1 MKSLQKRATV
11 GAILV
16 VGVGLAFLLRN
27 LGMGIGS
34 GNGSDEGNLSN
45 ARSDASSVKVDIVGD
60 AAPEQKQEQPVSTKS
75 QKETSSQKETIP
87 LPDTSQLVT
96 VIVEE
101 KHYLLG
107 TNSTPPK
114 PVKKIALADLLE
126 LTKQARGNQQGIRC
140 RVYYLGTSLPS
151 AEIELNNQLEK
162 IGLKQNEIQIEQREL
177 KLK

>member
-1 MKSLQKRATV
+1 MKSLQKRATL

-34 GNGSDEGNLSN
+34 GNGNDAGDLSN
-45 ARSDASSVKVDIVGD
+45 ALSDASSVKVDIVGD
-60 AAPEQKQEQPVSTKS
+60 AAPEQKEEQPVSS
-75 QKETSSQKETIP
+75 DNQEEAIP

-96 VIVEE
+96 IIVEE

-126 LTKQARGNQQGIRC
+126 LIKQTKGDQQGIRC
-140 RVYYLGTSLPS
+140 RIYYLGSSLPS
-151 AEIELNNQLEK
+151 AEIELNNQLGK
-162 IGLKQNEIQIEQREL
+162 IGLKQSEIKIEQREL